1 MQQNGAVMRTQT
13 FSTTERYWRER
24 YGMPPRI
31 ESPASRRVSS
41 DNRRSIAL
49 RQRLRA
55 LRYRWSFTR
64 GRLLKVTAFL
74 LFAIWLGGTGIV
86 LFRPTSDATLAGDTL
101 SLVAR
106 TWSGRE
112 PVPGAMPGTQPSY
125 DKLMADFAAAN
136 EANLVALR
144 GYLLTGSDGFKSEW
158 LKATARLRASVTAVE
173 RDSRSW
179 TDGRKLVQ
187 LTEVR
192 KASAELLAQQLVL
205 ASLVGTSNRFPGL
218 KLYREDVEP
227 ALAQA
232 FTLCDET
239 LQSVLASRWA
249 GSAASV
255 DTLARLRGNI
265 GVLQDDLA
273 VYLGSSETTEPAAL
287 RDAHRIFQGAR
298 DAIASLTGKIAP
310 ADQARLE
317 RLAAALRDA
326 EGELERVL
334 ALKRTPRWDY
344 ADYAFKRKLLPLAE
358 RIAVAVGEW
367 RSAS

>member
-1 MQQNGAVMRTQT
+1 MRIQT

-24 YGMPPRI
+24 YGLPQRI
-31 ESPASRRVSS
+31 EDRASRHAPWG
-41 DNRRSIAL
+41 DRRSIVL

-55 LRYRWSFTR
+55 LRRRWPFTR
-64 GRLLKVTAFL
+64 GRLLKVTALL
-74 LFAIWLGGTGIV
+74 LFTIWLIGSGIV
-86 LFRPTSDATLAGDTL
+86 LLRPASDATPGGDAVFF
-101 SLVAR
+101 LVR
-106 TWSGRE
+106 GWSGRE
-112 PVPGAMPGTQPSY
+112 PAPVAASGGVQGSRSH

-144 GYLLTGSDGFKSEW
+144 GYLLTESEGFKSEW
-158 LKATARLRASVTAVE
+158 LKATARLEASVAAVE

-187 LTEVR
+187 LAEVR
-192 KASAELLAQQLVL
+192 KASGALFTEQRIL

-218 KLYREDVEP
+218 RLYREDVEP
-227 ALAQA
+227 MLVRA
-232 FTLCDET
+232 FALCDDT

-265 GVLQDDLA
+265 GAMRDDLSL
-273 VYLGSSETTEPAAL
+273 YLDSSETTEPAPL
-287 RDAHRIFQGAR
+287 RDAYRTFQGAQNE
-298 DAIASLTGKIAP
+298 IASLRGKVAP
-310 ADQARLE
+310 ADQTRLD

-326 EGELERVL
+326 EERLGRIL

-344 ADYAFKRKLLPLAE
+344 ADYAFKQKLLPLAE
-358 RIAVAVGEW
+358 RISAIVGEW
-367 RSAS
+367 RAAS